1 MINLGFDA
9 VADDYMDGFRQQC
22 YMYSGL
28 PFRILRRFFGLV
40 FGNNYKE
47 YCDYVVRRFKVEKMK
62 HPCIYPNWDHSARSG
77 KLATM
82 FRNAEPSVWGVFC
95 KRIFKECSTR
105 NPQENLV
112 FVKSWNEWG
121 EGNYLEPDR
130 KYKRGY
136 INKLREAIDSYE

>member
-1 MINLGFDA
+1 
-9 VADDYMDGFRQQC
+9 
-22 YMYSGL
+22 
-28 PFRILRRFFGLV
+28 
-40 FGNNYKE
+40 
-47 YCDYVVRRFKVEKMK
+47 MK